1 MNKYIKL
8 ILILLTLITIS
19 FTNRNQSVD
28 TLDSNHIKQ
37 RLIEINIL
45 NDTNFKLLESV
56 VSLNEFLDRIGF
68 LESSNNYKAK
78 NQFGYIGKYQFHPSL
93 IKKLGYKETR
103 SGFLNNPLVQEEAM
117 LTLLIYN
124 KKLMK
129 NHIKKYDNKVV
140 NGVLVTES
148 GILASTHLAGPY
160 NVRRWLDSGVRFKDG
175 LGTSIN
181 HYMKTF
187 AGYNLILE

>member
-1 MNKYIKL
+1 MSKL
-8 ILILLTLITIS
+8 KKIILILLTLIAIS
-19 FTNRNQSVD
+19 FTNHNPNQD
-28 TLDSNHIKQ
+28 TLNLSQIKQ

-45 NDTNFKLLESV
+45 NDKNFQLLQSV
-56 VSLNEFLDRIGF
+56 ISLNLFLDRMGLI
-68 LESSNNYKAK
+68 ESGNNYKAK
-78 NQFGYIGKYQFHPSL
+78 NKFGYIGKYQFHPSL

-160 NVRRWLDSGVRFKDG
+160 NVRRWLDSGIRFKDG

>member
-1 MNKYIKL
+1 MNKYKKL
-8 ILILLTLITIS
+8 ILILLTLVAIS
-19 FTNRNQSVD
+19 FTNNNRSLD
-28 TLDSNHIKQ
+28 TLNLSQIKQ

-45 NDTNFKLLESV
+45 NDRNFQLLESV
-56 VSLNEFLDRIGF
+56 ASLNLFLDRIGF
-68 LESSNNYKAK
+68 LESSNDYKAK
-78 NQFGYIGKYQFHPSL
+78 NKFGYVGKYQFNPSL
-93 IKKLGYKETR
+93 IKKLGYNETKQ
-103 SGFLNNPLVQEEAM
+103 GFLNDPLMQEEAM

-124 KKLMK
+124 RKLMK

-140 NGVLVTES
+140 NGILITES
-148 GILASTHLAGPY
+148 GILASTHLAGPS
-160 NVRRWLDSGVRFKDG
+160 NVKRWLDSGVRFKDG

>member
-1 MNKYIKL
+1 MNKYKKL
-8 ILILLTLITIS
+8 ILIILTLVAIV
-19 FTNRNQSVD
+19 FTNNNSNLD
-28 TLDSNHIKQ
+28 TLSLNHMKQ

-45 NDTNFKLLESV
+45 NNKNFQLMESV
-56 VSLNEFLDRIGF
+56 VSLNLFLDRMGLI
-68 LESSNNYKAK
+68 ESGNDYKAK
-78 NQFGYIGKYQFHPSL
+78 NKFGYIGKYQFHPSL
-93 IKKLGYKETR
+93 IKRLGYKETKQ
-103 SGFLNNPLVQEEAM
+103 GFLNNPLVQEEAM

-129 NHIKKYDNKVV
+129 SHIKKYDNKVV
-140 NGVLVTES
+140 NGILITES
-148 GILASTHLAGPY
+148 GILASAHLAGPS
-160 NVRRWLDSGVRFKDG
+160 NVKRWLDSGVRFRDG